1 MEGVV
6 VMSEVVVIDTWEQM
20 MERVVEMMVEAVVR
34 MEMEATG
41 EPRWRRR

>member
-20 MERVVEMMVEAVVR
+20 MERVVAMMVEAVVR
-34 MEMEATG
+34 MEMEATMK
-41 EPRWRRR
+41 